1 MWSST
6 WSMRWDDVSE
16 RFVEERVI
24 AVISYRRRKKPAYHY
39 QSPAL
44 RYYRP
49 YIAYYEAVPNPET
62 LSIYVKHLRT
72 SLEKRKNDEVYMRKE
87 LVMFP
92 VRGVD
97 AVVDYAKS
105 LEAEIHYLDQML
117 RKIGSVEKTPAMIF
131 PDRYKAMKHL
141 IFSITYATVRSVSKV
156 EKIREVVNGLNVNIL
171 EPFYNT
177 ATHRYRDL
185 RDTKDPGWLW
195 KVLRIGMAFKVMY
208 MIDRA

>member
-1 MWSST
+1 M
-6 WSMRWDDVSE
+6 SE

-24 AVISYRRRKKPAYHY
+24 AVVMYKKRKKPAYHY

-44 RYYRP
+44 RHYRP
-49 YIAYYEAVPNPET
+49 YIAYYEEVPNPEN
-62 LSIYVKHLRT
+62 LAICVEHMR
-72 SLEKRKNDEVYMRKE
+72 SLLGKRKGKSDDANMRKE

-105 LEAEIHYLDQML
+105 LDAEIYYFDQVL
-117 RKIGSVEKTPAMIF
+117 KKIGSTEKVPAMVF
-131 PDRYKAMKHL
+131 PDRYRAMMHL
-141 IFSITYATVRSVSKV
+141 IFSITYATVRSISKV
-156 EKIREVVNGLNVNIL
+156 EKIREVVKGLNVSIL

-177 ATHRYRDL
+177 AIHRYSDL
-185 RDTKDPGWLW
+185 RSKKDSKWLW

-208 MIDRA
+208 MIDKA